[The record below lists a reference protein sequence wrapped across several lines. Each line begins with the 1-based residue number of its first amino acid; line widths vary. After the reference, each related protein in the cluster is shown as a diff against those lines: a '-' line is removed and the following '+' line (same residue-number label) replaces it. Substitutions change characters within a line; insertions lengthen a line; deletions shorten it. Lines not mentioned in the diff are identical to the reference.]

1 MIPRELIRKIRRI
14 QIVTSR
20 RADES
25 FVGQYRSVFRG
36 RGMEFDEVREYAWG
50 DDVRSI
56 DWNVT
61 ARTSIPHIKRF
72 NEERELTVFLLVDVS
87 GSQRFG
93 SALQLKSEVAAEVAA
108 TLAFSAIKNRD
119 KVGALFFTDRVE
131 KVLPP
136 GAGSSHVLRVVREIL
151 FFEPEG
157 HGTDVSGALRYLGRI
172 LKRRAIVFVVSDFL
186 GPGLGERELVGPLRQ
201 AARRHDVV
209 AIRIRDPRERSL
221 PRAGLVRMRD
231 AETGAESIF
240 DLGSRRARERYERA
254 AEARDRALETT
265 LARAGVDLIS
275 LATDTPYELPLG
287 RFFRE
292 RARRIHG

>member
-1 MIPRELIRKIRRI
+1 MLPRELIKKIRRI

-36 RGMEFDEVREYAWG
+36 RGMEFDEVRAYAWG

-72 NEERELTVFLLVDVS
+72 SEERELTVFLLVDVS

-93 SALQLKSEVAAEVAA
+93 SADQLKSEVAAEVAA
-108 TLAFSAIKNRD
+108 LLAFSAIKNRD
-119 KVGALFFTDRVE
+119 KVGALFFTDEVE

-136 GAGSSHVLRVVREIL
+136 AAGPSHVLRVVREIL
-151 FFEPEG
+151 LFQPHG
-157 HGTDVSGALRYLGRI
+157 HGTDVAGALRYLGRI
-172 LKRRAIVFVVSDFL
+172 LKRRAIVFLVSDFL
-186 GPGLGERELVGPLRQ
+186 GPGLSEGELKGPLRR

-209 AIRIRDPRERSL
+209 AIRIRDPREVEL

-231 AETGAESIF
+231 AETGVEGIF
-240 DLGSRRARERYERA
+240 DLGSRRVREHYQEVA
-254 AEARDRALETT
+254 AARDRSFETT
-265 LARAGVDLIS
+265 LARSGVDLIS
-275 LATDTPYELPLG
+275 LRTDQPYELPLG
-287 RFFRE
+287 RFFRD
-292 RARRIHG
+292 RARRVH

>member
-1 MIPRELIRKIRRI
+1 MIPREIIRKIRRI

-36 RGMEFDEVREYAWG
+36 RGIEFDEVREYAWG
-50 DDVRSI
+50 DDIRSI

-61 ARTSIPHIKRF
+61 ARTSLPHVKRY

-93 SALQLKSEVAAEVAA
+93 SAGQLKAEIAAEVAA
-108 TLAFSAIKNRD
+108 LLAFSAIKNRD
-119 KVGALFFTDRVE
+119 KVGALFFTDEVE

-136 GAGSSHVLRVVREIL
+136 AAGPSHVLRVVREIL
-151 FFEPEG
+151 LFEPHG
-157 HGTDVSGALRYLGRI
+157 TGTDVAGALRYLGRI
-172 LKRRAIVFVVSDFL
+172 LKRRAIVFLVSDFL
-186 GPGLGERELVGPLRQ
+186 GPGLGESELKGPLRR

-209 AIRIRDPRERSL
+209 AIRIRDPRELEL
-221 PRAGLVRMRD
+221 PKAGLVRMRD
-231 AETGAESIF
+231 AETGAEAVF
-240 DLGSRRARERYERA
+240 DLGSRSARDQYAALARERDETF
-254 AEARDRALETT
+254 ALA
-265 LARAGVDLIS
+265 LARAGVDLVS
-275 LATDTPYELPLG
+275 LRVGEAYELPLG

-292 RARRIHG
+292 RARRIH

>member
-1 MIPRELIRKIRRI
+1 MLPRELIKKIRRI

-36 RGMEFDEVREYAWG
+36 RGMEFDEVRAYAWG

-72 NEERELTVFLLVDVS
+72 SEERELTVFLLVDVS

-93 SALQLKSEVAAEVAA
+93 STDQLKSEVAAEVAA
-108 TLAFSAIKNRD
+108 LLAFSAIKNRD
-119 KVGALFFTDRVE
+119 KVGALFFTDEVE

-136 GAGSSHVLRVVREIL
+136 AAGPSHVLRVVREIL
-151 FFEPEG
+151 LFQPHG
-157 HGTDVSGALRYLGRI
+157 HGTDVAGALRYLGRI

-186 GPGLGERELVGPLRQ
+186 GPGLSESELKGPLRR

-209 AIRIRDPRERSL
+209 AIRIRDPREL
-221 PRAGLVRMRD
+221 ELQKAGLVRMRD
-231 AETGAESIF
+231 TETGEEAIF
-240 DLGSRRARERYERA
+240 DLGSRRVRDHYREA
-254 AEARDRALETT
+254 AAARDRAFETT
-265 LARAGVDLIS
+265 LARSGVDLIS
-275 LATDTPYELPLG
+275 LQTDEPYELPLG
-287 RFFRE
+287 RFFRD
-292 RARRIHG
+292 RARRAH

>member
-1 MIPRELIRKIRRI
+1 MLPRELIKKIRRI

-36 RGMEFDEVREYAWG
+36 RGMEFDEVRAYAWG

-72 NEERELTVFLLVDVS
+72 SEERELTVFLLVDVS

-93 SALQLKSEVAAEVAA
+93 SADQLKSEVAAEVAA
-108 TLAFSAIKNRD
+108 LLAFSAVKNRD
-119 KVGALFFTDRVE
+119 KVGALFFSDEVE

-136 GAGSSHVLRVVREIL
+136 AAGPSHVLRVVREIL
-151 FFEPEG
+151 LFQPHG
-157 HGTDVSGALRYLGRI
+157 HGTDVAGALRYLGRI

-186 GPGLGERELVGPLRQ
+186 GPGLSESELKGPLRR

-209 AIRIRDPRERSL
+209 AIRIRDPRELEL
-221 PRAGLVRMRD
+221 PKAGLVRMRD
-231 AETGAESIF
+231 AETGAEAIF
-240 DLGSRRARERYERA
+240 DLASRRVREHYRETA
-254 AEARDRALETT
+254 AARDRAFETT
-265 LARAGVDLIS
+265 LARSGVDLIS
-275 LATDTPYELPLG
+275 LRTDEPYELPLG

-292 RARRIHG
+292 RARRVH

>member
-1 MIPRELIRKIRRI
+1 MLPRELIKKIRRI

-36 RGMEFDEVREYAWG
+36 RGMEFDEVRAYAWG

-61 ARTSIPHIKRF
+61 ARTSIPHIKRY

-93 SALQLKSEVAAEVAA
+93 STDHLKSEVAAEVAA
-108 TLAFSAIKNRD
+108 LLAFSAIKNRD
-119 KVGALFFTDRVE
+119 KVGALFFTDEVE

-136 GAGSSHVLRVVREIL
+136 AAGPSHVLRVVREIL
-151 FFEPEG
+151 LFRPHG
-157 HGTDVSGALRYLGRI
+157 HGTDVAGALRYLGRI
-172 LKRRAIVFVVSDFL
+172 LKRRAIVFVISDFL
-186 GPGLGERELVGPLRQ
+186 GPGLSEGELKGPLRR

-209 AIRIRDPRERSL
+209 AIRIRDPRELEL
-221 PRAGLVRMRD
+221 PQAGLVRMCD
-231 AETGAESIF
+231 AETGADAIF
-240 DLGSRRARERYERA
+240 DLGSRRVREHYQEA
-254 AEARDRALETT
+254 AAARDRSFETT
-265 LARAGVDLIS
+265 LTRSGVDLIS
-275 LATDTPYELPLG
+275 LRTDQPYELPLG

-292 RARRIHG
+292 RARRIH

>member
-25 FVGQYRSVFRG
+25 FVGAYRSVFRG

-61 ARTSIPHIKRF
+61 ARTSVPHIKRY
-72 NEERELTVFLLVDVS
+72 NEERELTVFLVLDVS

-93 SALQLKSEVAAEVAA
+93 SAAQLKSEMAAEVAA
-108 TLAFSAIKNRD
+108 LLAFSAIKNRD
-119 KVGALFFTDRVE
+119 KVGALFFTDAVE

-136 GAGSSHVLRVVREIL
+136 AAGPSHVLRVVREVL
-151 FFEPEG
+151 MFEPSG
-157 HGTDVSGALRYLGRI
+157 HGTDVAGALRYLGRI
-172 LKRRAIVFVVSDFL
+172 LKRRAIVFLVSDFL
-186 GPGLGERELVGPLRQ
+186 GPGLGEADLKGPLRR

-209 AIRIRDPRERSL
+209 AVRIRDPREEQM
-221 PRAGLVRMRD
+221 PRVGLVRMRD
-231 AETGAESIF
+231 AESGLEAIF
-240 DLGSRRARERYERA
+240 DLSSRRARERYA
-254 AEARDRALETT
+254 AMARGRDQNLESV

-275 LATDTPYELPLG
+275 LRVGEAYELPLG

-292 RARRIHG
+292 RARRLH